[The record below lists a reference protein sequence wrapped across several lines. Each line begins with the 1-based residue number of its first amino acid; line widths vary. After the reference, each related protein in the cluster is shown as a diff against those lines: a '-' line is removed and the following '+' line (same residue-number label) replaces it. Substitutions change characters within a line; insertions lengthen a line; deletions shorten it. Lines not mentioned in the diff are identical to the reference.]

1 MPDRR
6 EILLD
11 AAIAAVREG
20 GYAALTQPKVAA
32 RAGMSQS
39 HLTYYFP
46 TRSDLVKAVAERIVH
61 AQLARLEQQAGPLSQ
76 EAAVRDVT
84 ALATSTDTTRVFMA
98 LVLAADAEP
107 SARAPMRELV
117 SGMRQRTTYLL
128 AALAGDTESP
138 ERILS
143 HTADGRLFHAVAVGA
158 AILSLTEGDQAD
170 NEATEQMIRHLLEML
185 TAPERL
191 IPSHTSPR
199 RSAETEE
206 SPVTKRRRVIQAVR

>member
-6 EILLD
+6 AILLD

-46 TRSDLVKAVAERIVH
+46 TRSDLVTAVAERVVS
-61 AQLARLEQQAGPLSQ
+61 AQLTRLEAQEVSPSR
-76 EAAVRDVT
+76 EAAVKNVT
-84 ALATSTDTTRVFMA
+84 ALVTSTETTRVFMA
-98 LVLAADAEP
+98 LVLAADGGEP

-117 SGMRQRTTYLL
+117 SGMRQRMTYLL
-128 AALAGDTESP
+128 AALSGDTGNP

-143 HTADGRLFHAVAVGA
+143 HTADGRLFHAAVVGA
-158 AILSLTEGDQAD
+158 TILSITEGDQTD
-170 NEATEQMIRHLLEML
+170 NDANEQMLAHLLEML
-185 TAPERL
+185 TQPQ
-191 IPSHTSPR
+191 
-199 RSAETEE
+199 
-206 SPVTKRRRVIQAVR
+206 KG